1 VTTIPPEDPA
11 ELDAWLSARE
21 AAFGD
26 VREEADARII
36 WAGGARRRTPLALVY
51 LHGYSASRR
60 ETAPLCDELAER
72 LGANLFYAR
81 LAGHGRHAPEAMGE
95 ASAACWRRDAEEAF
109 EIGTRLGER
118 VVLVGCSTGATLATL
133 VAAEAPEALAACVLI
148 APNYGPRDPRTAL
161 LTWPGARR
169 WVPWVIGRERVVEA
183 ENDAHARFWTLRYP
197 TPSLVPM
204 MELVQQ
210 VRRADLGAVTS
221 PVLAVWCEQDEVVDA
236 ARIPPTLARLRAA
249 HVETMLLEAIPGA
262 SNHVVVGDAF
272 APDATAPVRE
282 RILAFLAGTGVV
294 QGGAEQSAS
303 SKNVSMVSTSAGPK
317 GLGST

>member
-1 VTTIPPEDPA
+1 MTTTAPEDPC
-11 ELDAWLSARE
+11 ELDAWLAARE
-21 AAFGD
+21 EAFGD
-26 VREEADARII
+26 VREEADARIL
-36 WAGGARRRTPLALVY
+36 WAGGLRQRTPLAIVY

-60 ETAPLCDELAER
+60 ETAPLCDHLAER

-95 ASAACWRRDAEEAF
+95 ASAACWRRDADEAF

-118 VVLVGCSTGATLATL
+118 VILVGCSTGATLATL
-133 VAAEAPEALAACVLI
+133 VAAEMPEALAACVLI
-148 APNYGPRDPRTAL
+148 APNYGPKDPRTVL
-161 LTWPGARR
+161 LTWPGARL
-169 WVPWVIGRERVVEA
+169 WVPWIIGRERVVEP

-210 VRRADLGAVTS
+210 VRRADLGGVTA
-221 PVLAVWCEQDEVVDA
+221 PVLAVWCDQDEVVDA
-236 ARIPPTLARLRAA
+236 GRIPPTLERMVAA
-249 HVETMLLEAIPGA
+249 HVETMRLAAVPDA

-272 APDATAPVRE
+272 GPDKTAPVLE
-282 RILAFLAGTGVV
+282 RILDFLAGVGVS
-294 QGGAEQSAS
+294 QGGPEQSAS

-317 GLGST
+317 GFGRT